1 MSGPAQQQSGHQS
14 PSPHSRPSSASAAMN
29 ASLPPGMD
37 PMLAAALN
45 FENSFLKHALQ
56 EQERQQNIQNSPRS
70 HFESPSSASGA
81 SCPFCNYTCSSDVKM
96 QLHVLTQ
103 HANKQQER
111 APPKQRLLC
120 PLCQEGFEERIRL
133 ETHLMD
139 VHNVTREGVERLL
152 SIVDTSPLEAPEN
165 KKRKM
170 MNDDEPTQEDGRS
183 DTSSTDGREES
194 IEQTAARFLKLGGGV
209 PLAAVSDRHVYKYRC
224 QQCSLAFKTK
234 EKLQL
239 HSQYHLI
246 RAATQCVLCN
256 RSFRSVEAL
265 QRHVETSHRDMTD
278 NEVESYRASLANN
291 PFLGRNG
298 TGILDPS
305 TTELLLK
312 ESNRGNDVDND
323 EDAAMDLAMSSLEQ
337 SIEQDQEASGMND
350 SEGGAGGHNSLEDY
364 LNSQAIA
371 EDSYND
377 PSRKYKCHRCKVAF
391 TRQSYLTAHNKTLL
405 HRKGEKV
412 DYPMEKYL
420 DPNRPFKCEI
430 CKESFTQ
437 KNILLVHYNSVSH
450 LHRQKQLKMKEGSSI
465 DSRNQ
470 LNINDRQQT
479 NDVHSMSGPS
489 ALSPNESGNNLLF
502 PPPASSPSSSV
513 GDNSGEKKPFKCNIC
528 RVSYNLSSSLDIHIR
543 SVLHQ
548 SRASK
553 INELILSG
561 QIDLSIPFIERG
573 EEVPQGKDMKTSPP
587 KDAQTPFGMSEL
599 QLQQQLQ
606 QQLALAAMAQAAQ
619 QGNNNSGPASGGVY
633 PCGRCGALFP
643 SQDICMQHSQLCSL
657 FGPPMINDGQRG
669 IVPMIPSGNTAASAG
684 VVGNKFYSAPTHR
697 TKPPIYKHLLETFGF
712 EIVMQFNEHHQ
723 RRKKMKSVE
732 SNNEGNANTEADGSK
747 DKDNNTIESGKEG
760 TDGTD
765 NESLSHVKISA
776 TANESSTSVGK
787 EMNEVMDMSTGES
800 SKKDSE
806 KNCPEINRSTC
817 NVCFKEFSSVWV
829 LKAHKEEVHKE
840 VVPFNVLESFAEEYR
855 KEFEKKQQKSESNN
869 EDPPIT
875 EVSTVSRNRPTPSQ
889 TPGDHGPPSAHPSH
903 STPVLPHPSGGQQN
917 IHDSPPNPMAMEE
930 GGMNPAAA
938 QLAAQMQFSQ
948 LLMSMGLAG
957 MAVPG
962 MVNNPFAAAAAMGIP
977 PQMIP
982 LMMASGHLDP
992 MMAAF
997 NHQAAAAAQGLPHT
1011 GPSPVPVGPSVAGG
1025 PSPGPM
1031 GPNDPM
1037 ASFAAQQQK
1046 ILAQQQMAAAAAAQ
1060 QGKRAR
1066 TRITDEQLK
1075 ILRQYFDIN
1084 NSPSE
1089 EALAEMSEKS
1099 GLPLKVIKH
1108 WFRNTLFK
1116 ERQRN
1121 KDSPYNFNN
1130 PPSTFLNLEEYEK
1143 TGEAKILPI
1152 SDGGDAI
1159 LSDKALSIPT
1169 PGVSAGSAPSVTAGK
1184 VAPVP
1189 IPNEIK
1195 INHAQTSGNE
1205 FMDKM
1210 RESVSTPKMSA
1221 GIGNR
1226 ASGQHL
1232 VKTEEMSSDDDNG
1245 AAGHRVNVSSRTS
1258 SIDNR
1263 GGEQQTSASGQES
1276 SAPPSA
1282 AGTQQQ
1288 SSAPGSLRE
1297 SFDYAKSFS
1306 MSPHSES
1313 SMSSISTN
1321 DTASQNGGPDGGHG
1335 QHNLSRHNLLSQQAA
1350 QQQAMFAGLPA
1361 FAAAAGLPSSLGN
1374 PLAMAI
1380 DAAQR
1385 SQSVNSSQGGNSQST
1400 PQSNRGGGSQND
1412 AHGSSPGSNSG
1423 PGKRANRTRFTDYQ
1437 IKVLQEFFESNAYP
1451 KDDDL
1456 EYLSKLLNLSPR
1468 VIVVWF
1474 QNARQKA
1481 RKVYENQPA
1490 APEDET
1496 SQGRFQRTPGLNY
1509 QCKKCQQVFQRYYEL
1524 IKHQKSACF
1533 KDENP
1538 LSAHLRAAAEARRE
1552 AGSTSPGAVSASNMS
1567 NHSSNTPTP
1576 DKASSPSANAFRC
1589 EKCPLVFSRFDLWR
1603 EHQIVHI
1610 MNPNL
1615 FPNAYPPSSPFG
1627 ILQFEGQ
1634 NAASAT
1640 TANSSPLSA
1649 NQRTMDGVLASIMSQ
1664 AAAANNAQSAIAAVT
1679 PPSSQKKSAQK
1690 VNNNNSLPL
1699 PLPPPPSMDDDDS
1712 LESFSGQ
1719 GSQTGSLTDRN
1730 NSEAQRDKRLRTT
1743 ILPEQLD
1750 YLYQKYQLE
1759 SNPSRKML
1767 ENIAKEVGLKKR
1779 VVQVWFQNTRA
1790 RERKGQF
1797 RAHQQVI
1804 HKRCPFCRALFKAR
1818 SALESHLA
1826 TRHADQYTKGDINID
1841 ALPDG
1846 EPDDM
1851 PQTPFGLM
1859 AANMSIN
1866 DQDNNSKSDLSPGDV
1881 QAKQAWEKYMEKF
1894 AAAAGDMPPELALTM
1909 RAALGGRLPGEM
1921 GATTSPLDLS
1931 KPVDLTRSF
1940 GAFGAAF
1947 AATDGNG
1954 YDSHSD
1960 GDESDRSDMEDNDD
1974 GGLDSPTGGPGSA
1987 NSSITGA
1994 SPAAV
1999 GNMARHSTSSN
2010 SNNNNNNNKRFRTQ
2024 MTTVQLKVMKSI
2036 FADYKTPSMAECDSL
2051 GRDIGLPKRV
2061 IQVWFQNARA
2071 KEKKAKLN
2079 FAKSFG
2085 HEMPDTPRSFEG
2097 CKVCNVRYNAD
2108 VSSTAMQDHLF
2119 SKAHL
2124 DNLRSHIDSTK
2135 KSGSGGGNESA
2146 DESVDYPAAS
2156 MIVMPNNVHGLG
2168 SGGSGPPSGDEAPN
2182 INDGA
2187 IPSQSVNNLMQLMG
2201 LAFSSASSVPGMDN
2215 NNVTDVSG
2223 LNPVNGGSRTGF
2235 MGANSFMANHQQFKQ
2250 PNL

>member
-1 MSGPAQQQSGHQS
+1 
-14 PSPHSRPSSASAAMN
+14 
-29 ASLPPGMD
+29 
-37 PMLAAALN
+37 MLAAALN

-70 HFESPSSASGA
+70 QFDTRDLGHSSSSGTQ
-81 SCPFCNYTCSSDVKM
+81 CPFCNYSCSSDVKM

-103 HANKQQER
+103 HANKQESRR
-111 APPKQRLLC
+111 AEVKRLLC

-139 VHNVTREGVERLL
+139 VHNVTKEGVERLL
-152 SIVDTSPLEAPEN
+152 TIVDTSSDLGPES

-170 MNDDEPTQEDGRS
+170 GDDETNAEDRS
-183 DTSSTDGREES
+183 DTSSTDGRDES

-278 NEVESYRASLANN
+278 NEVECYRASLANN

-312 ESNRGNDVDND
+312 ESNRGSDIDGND

-337 SIEQDQEASGMND
+337 SIAEDREDAMNTN
-350 SEGGAGGHNSLEDY
+350 EGEGGHNSLEDY
-364 LNSQAIA
+364 LNSQAMA

-450 LHRQKQLKMKEGSSI
+450 LHRSKQLKMKEGNLGGS
-465 DSRNQ
+465 
-470 LNINDRQQT
+470 NDRGSIAAADR
-479 NDVHSMSGPS
+479 NLNESGS
-489 ALSPNESGNNLLF
+489 ALLQSLSAGSGVSPSNESGNNLLF
-502 PPPASSPSSSV
+502 PPS
-513 GDNSGEKKPFKCNIC
+513 DNSSASDEKKPFKCNIC
-528 RVSYNLSSSLDIHIR
+528 KVSYNLSSSLDIHIR

-553 INELILSG
+553 INELILMG
-561 QIDLSIPFIERG
+561 QIDLSVPFIERG
-573 EEVPQGKDMKTSPP
+573 EESTDVRKSDMTKVSTAKEQSSPAP
-587 KDAQTPFGMSEL
+587 SPFGMNEL

-606 QQLALAAMAQAAQ
+606 QQLALAAMAQAAS
-619 QGNNNSGPASGGVY
+619 QGSLPVGSSGSGVF
-633 PCGRCGALFP
+633 PCGRCGSLFP
-643 SQDICMQHSQLCSL
+643 SQEICMQHSQLCSL
-657 FGPPMINDGQRG
+657 FGPPMMNETVSRM
-669 IVPMIPSGNTAASAG
+669 VPPSTANMAG
-684 VVGNKFYSAPTHR
+684 AAVGSSKFYSAPTHR

-723 RRKKMKSVE
+723 RRKRIKTVDNPENVVTDQNNPANVEGMVVEVE
-732 SNNEGNANTEADGSK
+732 STNK
-747 DKDNNTIESGKEG
+747 DMETG
-760 TDGTD
+760 TDGGD
-765 NESLSHVKISA
+765 NESVPISTETKSDDNIA
-776 TANESSTSVGK
+776 
-787 EMNEVMDMSTGES
+787 MDMSTIDSG
-800 SKKDSE
+800 KKME
-806 KNCPEINRSTC
+806 TKNCPEINRS
-817 NVCFKEFSSVWV
+817 VCSVCSKEFSSVWV
-829 LKAHKEEVHKE
+829 LKAHKEEVHKQ
-840 VVPFNVLESFAEEYR
+840 VVPFSFVESFAEEYR
-855 KEFEKKQQKSESNN
+855 KEFENKQRSQPEVAES
-869 EDPPIT
+869 P
-875 EVSTVSRNRPTPSQ
+875 EVSNEQPSVRNNRPTPSQ
-889 TPGDHGPPSAHPSH
+889 TPGDVPAPGH
-903 STPVLPHPSGGQQN
+903 STPIPTQSGN
-917 IHDSPPNPMAMEE
+917 LNNPSPPQSGPSPNPNAQE

-997 NHQAAAAAQGLPHT
+997 NHQAAAAAAQGLPP
-1011 GPSPVPVGPSVAGG
+1011 GSSPVPVQGG
-1025 PSPGPM
+1025 PSPSPM
-1031 GPNDPM
+1031 ADPM
-1037 ASFAAQQQK
+1037 TSFANQQK
-1046 ILAQQQMAAAAAAQ
+1046 ILQQQQMAAAAAAQ

-1143 TGEAKILPI
+1143 TGEAKMIPI
-1152 SDGGDAI
+1152 DDNAPLAPNLAS
-1159 LSDKALSIPT
+1159 S
-1169 PGVSAGSAPSVTAGK
+1169 SAPSAAQSSMPK

-1189 IPNEIK
+1189 TSNELK
-1195 INHAQTSGNE
+1195 VNHVNSIDLDTNVS
-1205 FMDKM
+1205 K
-1210 RESVSTPKMSA
+1210 RETVTPKMSA
-1221 GIGNR
+1221 AVR
-1226 ASGQHL
+1226 APSGHR
-1232 VKTEEMSSDDDNG
+1232 VKTEEMSSSDDDN
-1245 AAGHRVNVSSRTS
+1245 ANRMSVNRTPS
-1258 SIDNR
+1258 DTQIPPSQESVH
-1263 GGEQQTSASGQES
+1263 GGSAPSGQQQ
-1276 SAPPSA
+1276 PS
-1282 AGTQQQ
+1282 GQ
-1288 SSAPGSLRE
+1288 SSAPSSIRE

-1321 DTASQNGGPDGGHG
+1321 DTASQNGGPDGGHHH
-1335 QHNLSRHNLLSQQAA
+1335 QNRLTAQAA
-1350 QQQAMFAGLPA
+1350 SQAQMFAGLPA
-1361 FAAAAGLPSSLGN
+1361 FAAAAGLPSSLGG

-1400 PQSNRGGGSQND
+1400 PQSNRGNNNND
-1412 AHGSSPGSNSG
+1412 PHGSSPGSNSG

-1538 LSAHLRAAAEARRE
+1538 LSAHLRAAAERRD

-1576 DKASSPSANAFRC
+1576 DKAASPSANAFRC
-1589 EKCPLVFSRFDLWR
+1589 EKCSLVFPRFDLWR
-1603 EHQIVHI
+1603 EHQLVHL
-1610 MNPNL
+1610 MNPSL

-1627 ILQFEGQ
+1627 ILQFEAGNQ
-1634 NAASAT
+1634 QAT
-1640 TANSSPLSA
+1640 STPRSIS
-1649 NQRTMDGVLASIMSQ
+1649 DGVLASIMSQ
-1664 AAAANNAQSAIAAVT
+1664 ANNSAIAPIT
-1679 PPSSQKKSAQK
+1679 PPSSQKNRSK
-1690 VNNNNSLPL
+1690 VNNVPSLPTL
-1699 PLPPPPSMDDDDS
+1699 SLPPPPVSADDEDS

-1719 GSQTGSLTDRN
+1719 GSQTGSVTDRN
-1730 NSEAQRDKRLRTT
+1730 NAEAQRDKRLRTT

-1846 EPDDM
+1846 EPDDL
-1851 PQTPFGLM
+1851 PQTPMFNMMM
-1859 AANMSIN
+1859 AASG
-1866 DQDNNSKSDLSPGDV
+1866 NNSTDDKTDLQNEI
-1881 QAKQAWEKYMEKF
+1881 QAKQWKKYMEEF
-1894 AAAAGDMPPELALTM
+1894 AAAVPNVTEGGIPPELALTM
-1909 RAALGGRLPGEM
+1909 RAALGGRLPGES
-1921 GATTSPLDLS
+1921 TPLDLS

-1940 GAFGAAF
+1940 GNFGPF
-1947 AATDGNG
+1947 DGNG

-1960 GDESDRSDMEDNDD
+1960 ADESGQSDLEDEND
-1974 GGLDSPTGGPGSA
+1974 GGLDSPTGPGSA

-1994 SPAAV
+1994 SPAAI
-1999 GNMARHSTSSN
+1999 GAHGPRNSTSSN
-2010 SNNNNNNNKRFRTQ
+2010 SNNNNNKRFRTQ

-2071 KEKKAKLN
+2071 KEKKARLN

-2085 HEMPDTPRSFEG
+2085 HEMPDTPRSVEG
-2097 CKVCNVRYNAD
+2097 CKVCSVRYNAD

-2135 KSGSGGGNESA
+2135 KTGTGNESA

-2156 MIVMPNNVHGLG
+2156 MIVMPNNHGTG
-2168 SGGSGPPSGDEAPN
+2168 GGSGPPSGDEAP
-2182 INDGA
+2182 DGQA

-2201 LAFSSASSVPGMDN
+2201 LAFQASATGEESGM
-2215 NNVTDVSG
+2215 
-2223 LNPVNGGSRTGF
+2223 NPVNGGSARTGF
-2235 MGANSFMANHQQFKQ
+2235 MAANNFMANHQQFKQ